1 MKELLEYGLKDRRND
16 IMKKIL
22 IIVGII
28 LGILILSAIITGGCI
43 VSTRNNFVT
52 LEENINGAFAEIDV
66 QLQRRFDLI
75 PNLVETVKGYAA
87 HEKEVFQNLA
97 DARSNYAGAGSV
109 NEKAAALNNYES
121 ALSRLLMVVENYPNL
136 KADQSFN
143 RLMDELAG
151 TENRIAV
158 ARRRYNESVRVYNTE
173 IRKMPANIIAS
184 LFNFTEKQM
193 LVTPEEARTVP
204 QVRF

>member
-1 MKELLEYGLKDRRND
+1 
-16 IMKKIL
+16 MKKVL
-22 IIVGII
+22 IGIGIFLGII
-28 LGILILSAIITGGCI
+28 ILMLLIGGGCV

-52 LEENINGAFAEIDV
+52 LEENINGAFADIDV

-87 HEKEVFQNLA
+87 HESEVFQNLA
-97 DARSNYAGAGSV
+97 DARANYAGASGV
-109 NEKAAALNNYES
+109 NEKAEALNKYES
-121 ALSRLLMVVENYPNL
+121 SLSRLMMIVENYPNL

-158 ARRRYNESVRVYNTE
+158 SRRRYNESVKTYNTE

-193 LVTPEEARTVP
+193 LVTPEEAREAPRV
-204 QVRF
+204 QF